1 MKAALLLHMEAKVN
15 QNEFE
20 VKTARRFGHL
30 FTSIRPCFLN
40 LSEYMNVMAKSF
52 KCGICKQQKSDVVRY
67 QCLTHRAICK
77 DHLTFFGKCGECGRD
92 IIRYEYNP
100 RNSRWEKEKEK
111 LS

>member
-1 MKAALLLHMEAKVN
+1 MEAKVN

-20 VKTARRFGHL
+20 AKRPAIDHL
-30 FTSIRPCFLN
+30 YHFCLALLFE
-40 LSEYMNVMAKSF
+40 SERVHEFMAKSF

-100 RNSRWEKEKEK
+100 KNSRWEKEKEK
-111 LS
+111 SFLS